1 MPHRAPRPILAVRP
15 LPTAPITPTVELP
28 DVGGIIPCMRRML
41 SFFLVVLLAL
51 RGLAGDAMAMGT
63 LPAMGASTAAVHHSM
78 PGMDHGTPSPSS
90 FLASTVQADSHGTAH
105 GPQGHHTEHAD
116 RDAVAP
122 HHSAPSDGT
131 DLHAALTAADRCA
144 APGAQSASGCEHSHG
159 APCAACVVC
168 HSAVSPMSLPLA
180 ANDTPPHAQPVGGA
194 ARFASAQPLQA
205 SNPPIF

>member
-1 MPHRAPRPILAVRP
+1 MQPA
-15 LPTAPITPTVELP
+15 PTAPITPTVELP
-28 DVGGIIPCMRRML
+28 DAGGIIPCMRRML

-63 LPAMGASTAAVHHSM
+63 LPAMGASAAAVHHSM
-78 PGMDHGTPSPSS
+78 PGMDHGSSSASLSSPISS
-90 FLASTVQADSHGTAH
+90 AAQADSPGTAH
-105 GPQGHHTEHAD
+105 GPQGHHAEHAD
-116 RDAVAP
+116 RDAVSP
-122 HHSAPSDGT
+122 PHSAPPDGA
-131 DLHAALTAADRCA
+131 DLHATLTPADRCA

-205 SNPPIF
+205 SKPPIS